1 MRLLKY
7 ALVSILSLNLL
18 AAETTVDY
26 SLAAGEK
33 KIERLLQLTSYPWF
47 NPERGPATLSKI
59 KKGLTGFE
67 YQKGPIAAFTKK
79 QERYEFTDLD
89 KDKKFESYRYY
100 VAGKIQIEAE
110 LEAGSGI
117 ILKRTNFTESGN
129 ILSSQMDSN
138 RDGFFDEMHLYR
150 ENRITSIL
158 KDADRDGH
166 FESVDYFS
174 GGDTS
179 YQEYSFP
186 HPSLFP
192 AFHVDFF
199 AGVYENGK
207 ISRELSDSVYQKIKA
222 YLPSLAEDSRFTTCS
237 FLKTQ
242 KILYSKT
249 DLSNCLSEIYPDG
262 KSTVLMADILASESG
277 YYLLLRTVS
286 DQPGTFSY
294 SHMEKFADRTALEN
308 GLPAAVLSFL
318 KKKFHF

>member
-7 ALVSILSLNLL
+7 AIVSILSFNLL
-18 AAETTVDY
+18 SAETTVDY
-26 SLAAGEK
+26 SIAAGEK
-33 KIERLLQLTSYPWF
+33 KIERLRQLSSYPWF
-47 NPERGPATLSKI
+47 NPEGGPATLSKI

-100 VAGKIQIEAE
+100 VAGKIQLEAE
-110 LEAGSGI
+110 LEGESGI
-117 ILKRTNFTESGN
+117 ILKRTDFTDSGN
-129 ILSSQMDSN
+129 IFSSQIDSN
-138 RDGFFDEMHLYR
+138 RDGLFDEMHLYR
-150 ENRITSIL
+150 DNRITSIL

-166 FESVDYFS
+166 FESVDHFS

-186 HPSLFP
+186 HPPLFP

-199 AGVYENGK
+199 AGVYESGK
-207 ISRELSDSVYQKIKA
+207 ISRNLSDSVYQEIKV
-222 YLPSLAEDSRFTTCS
+222 YLPSLAEDSRFSACS
-237 FLKTQ
+237 LLKIP
-242 KILYSKT
+242 KRLYPKT
-249 DLSNCLSEIYPDG
+249 DLSNCLSEIHPDG
-262 KSTVLMADILASESG
+262 KSTVLMVDILPSESG

-294 SHMEKFADRTALEN
+294 SHIEKIADRAALES
-308 GLPAAVLSFL
+308 GLPTTVLSFL